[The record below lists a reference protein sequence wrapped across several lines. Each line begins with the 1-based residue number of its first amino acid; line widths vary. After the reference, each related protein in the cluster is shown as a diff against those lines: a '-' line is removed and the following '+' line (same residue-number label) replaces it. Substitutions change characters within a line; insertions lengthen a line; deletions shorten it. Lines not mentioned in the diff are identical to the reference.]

1 MDLTGLL
8 ILLAIGAVA
17 GWLAGIIMKGSGF
30 GLIGDIIIGIV
41 GAVVGGYIFS
51 TFGISAGGG
60 ILGAIITGTVGA
72 VLLLFIIGLIKRA

>member
-1 MDLTGLL
+1 MDVTGLL

-17 GWLAGIIMKGSGF
+17 GWLAGIILKGSGF

-41 GAVVGGYIFS
+41 GAVVGGYLFS

-60 ILGAIITGTVGA
+60 ILGAIITVTVGA
-72 VLLLFIIGLIKRA
+72 VVLLLVIGMIKRA